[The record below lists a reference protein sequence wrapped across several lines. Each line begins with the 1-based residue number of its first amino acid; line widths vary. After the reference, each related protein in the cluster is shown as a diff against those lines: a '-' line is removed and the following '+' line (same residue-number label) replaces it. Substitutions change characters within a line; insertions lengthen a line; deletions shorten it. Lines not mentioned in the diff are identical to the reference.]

1 MTVTSQTHQ
10 LPEKLWTALLQAPA
24 QQLHFQQGPFQVEV
38 RIMPLRAKPSAT
50 AILPPQTK
58 HKPSAKPQP
67 SGDLTELA
75 LEPLPPPP
83 SLVEMEEEDLSQRP
97 VIAKPLQPLSKP
109 EPVLPKAP
117 SVRQVS
123 DDLPSLELEPPI
135 TPVPP
140 SASSLSIETA
150 KVLSSL
156 TPAPL
161 SRTPTPTPAS
171 ISEPGK
177 PLPLPQVGPMTPPPA
192 SQSSTGLSPMSLG
205 PSSGIHTELKP
216 GNLSVATPM
225 LQRSP
230 DLSTHASIQRIPT
243 KMKTADW
250 KKLIGEP
257 VSPSDLIEPPNV
269 SDLVEPVSP
278 SDLID
283 MNKPTPNLPEDATM
297 MEVPSLSALKKRR
310 EALQASAPGSDELRL
325 LDFESDLVVEE
336 IQTVKQTAEPSEEDI
351 PVMMGHA
358 IEEPRAQADESQ
370 DNWSVELDLDE
381 IARKTSGHYTGTEWQ
396 KQSSMV
402 FRLLRSSD
410 TTPAL
415 EILFKRNATS
425 VNTLDTMFKDLPP
438 HHPSPSEFAEAS
450 GVRKVLTELVPFCYK
465 GETTPTYRVVGRC
478 SDNSFVLLF
487 QQTDSRGLV
496 FMPLDVEGQLPQIA
510 LVEGEN
516 LLHEPEL
523 TELFQTGARSASP
536 EEAKAKARQVQ
547 QKLGPTAQTKVQQ
560 TQARQANFEPPSTAG
575 RNNEN
580 GLDKSIVVDQ
590 RLLNRFEFHR
600 NHNGDLWDEELQP
613 GIAVF
618 SNNSATLFI
627 ENRKVTEGVL
637 LCLLNQGQYLVFD
650 RRTKRSVHLQPNA
663 NQRLW
668 LRKEDEAVA

>member
-10 LPEKLWTALLQAPA
+10 LPEELWTALLQAPA

-50 AILPPQTK
+50 AMLT
-58 HKPSAKPQP
+58 PQP
-67 SGDLTELA
+67 KAKMPSKQQPSSDLTELA

-97 VIAKPLQPLSKP
+97 AIAKPLQPVSKP
-109 EPVLPKAP
+109 EPVLPKTP
-117 SVRQVS
+117 IDRKMS
-123 DDLPSLELEPPI
+123 DALPPLELEPPM

-140 SASSLSIETA
+140 SASSLSMETA

-156 TPAPL
+156 TPPPP
-161 SRTPTPTPAS
+161 SRTPTPPPPSVSKPAM
-171 ISEPGK
+171 PM
-177 PLPLPQVGPMTPPPA
+177 PLPQAGPVTPPPA

-205 PSSGIHTELKP
+205 PSSGVQTELSP
-216 GNLSVATPM
+216 GNLSVGGPSS
-225 LQRSP
+225 QRAP

-257 VSPSDLIEPPNV
+257 VSASDLIEPANV
-269 SDLVEPVSP
+269 SDLIDVEKPV
-278 SDLID
+278 
-283 MNKPTPNLPEDATM
+283 PNLPEDATM
-297 MEVPSLSALKKRR
+297 MEVPSLGALKRRR
-310 EALQASAPGSDELRL
+310 EALQANAPDSDELRL
-325 LDFESDLVVEE
+325 LDFESDLSVEE
-336 IQTVKQTAEPSEEDI
+336 IQTVKQAVEPSEEDI
-351 PVMMGHA
+351 PVMIGQA
-358 IEEPRAQADESQ
+358 IEEPEPQTEASQ

-415 EILFKRNATS
+415 ETLFKRDATS
-425 VNTLDTMFKDLPP
+425 VKTLDTMFKDLPP

-450 GVRKVLTELVPFCYK
+450 GVSKVLKELVPFCYE
-465 GETTPTYRVVGRC
+465 GESTPTYRVVGRC

-516 LLHEPEL
+516 LLNETEL

-547 QKLGPTAQTKVQQ
+547 QKLGPTAQPAVQKL
-560 TQARQANFEPPSTAG
+560 QARQANFEPPSTAS

-600 NHNGDLWDEELQP
+600 NHNSELWDEDLQP

-627 ENRKVTEGVL
+627 ENRQVTEGVL

-668 LRKEDEAVA
+668 LRKEDEAVV